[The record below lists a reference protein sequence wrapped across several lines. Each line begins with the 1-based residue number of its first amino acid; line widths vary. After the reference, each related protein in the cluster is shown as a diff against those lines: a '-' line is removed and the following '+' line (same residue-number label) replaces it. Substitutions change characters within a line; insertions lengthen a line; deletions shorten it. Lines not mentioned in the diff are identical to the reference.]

1 MLRIG
6 VAFQGCEKESL
17 REAQNQGKNK
27 KQKHQKEN
35 NPKKQPTFKT
45 ILKNKRTLRKT
56 QMQKRERLNRRLRTK

>member
-17 REAQNQGKNK
+17 REVQNQGNNK

-35 NPKKQPTFKT
+35 NQTKQPKFKH
-45 ILKNKRTLRKT
+45 IWKT
-56 QMQKRERLNRRLRTK
+56 REHSEKQMQKR